1 MAFYIPR
8 GLGSRFTAIL
18 HSFAQDRSLPFA
30 SALTEEQIERAAT
43 EEGVS
48 FAIGDDCVWT
58 PAITLWAFVGQY
70 LDGARTCVSAVGRVI
85 VLLRALGREPCSA
98 ATGAYCKAR
107 AKLSE
112 KFLRRLTYQVGNG
125 VEDEA
130 PNQWRWHGRRAKLV
144 DGFTTLLDDT
154 AENQAAY
161 PQPSTQQPGL
171 GFPIVR
177 VVVLLAFATAV
188 VTGAALGPYK
198 GKETGETAL
207 FRELLDQVQENDIIV
222 ADRYYCSYFMIALL
236 LQRGADVVFRLHHK
250 RRYDFR
256 RGFRLRRDDHVVLW
270 WRPQRPDWMDEAT
283 YATIPESLTIRE
295 VRFNIDTPGC
305 RSRQIVVAT
314 TLLDNRTYSSTDIAD
329 AFHQRWHA
337 ELDIRAIKRT
347 LGMEMIHCKKP
358 EMAHNALWAHLLGYN
373 LARKIAAQAAQTK
386 GLAPRQISF
395 AGVVQILQTF
405 RDALL
410 TIADSER
417 HNLCLHL
424 FMAIAAHRVGDRPDR
439 KEPRRLKRR
448 HDKYAHMQLPRAQAR
463 AAAING
469 RE

>member
-1 MAFYIPR
+1 
-8 GLGSRFTAIL
+8 
-18 HSFAQDRSLPFA
+18 
-30 SALTEEQIERAAT
+30 
-43 EEGVS
+43 
-48 FAIGDDCVWT
+48 
-58 PAITLWAFVGQY
+58 
-70 LDGARTCVSAVGRVI
+70 
-85 VLLRALGREPCSA
+85 
-98 ATGAYCKAR
+98 
-107 AKLSE
+107 
-112 KFLRRLTYQVGNG
+112 
-125 VEDEA
+125 
-130 PNQWRWHGRRAKLV
+130 
-144 DGFTTLLDDT
+144 
-154 AENQAAY
+154 
-161 PQPSTQQPGL
+161 
-171 GFPIVR
+171 
-177 VVVLLAFATAV
+177 
-188 VTGAALGPYK
+188 
-198 GKETGETAL
+198 
-207 FRELLDQVQENDIIV
+207 
-222 ADRYYCSYFMIALL
+222 
-236 LQRGADVVFRLHHK
+236 VVFRLHHK

-448 HDKYAHMQLPRAQAR
+448 HDKYAHMQLPRVQAR